1 MATDETVHEAPT
13 RRDTIKYG
21 SAVVGGGLLAGCTGS
36 ADSEQQTDA
45 ESTGDIYTV
54 EMAPVGEITFESV
67 PERWLAGFG
76 MDADIGVALG
86 QADGLVDML
95 SWSGYTGFY
104 DELPGVSIDT
114 DDWGYLITDEGN
126 VDKERFYELDPDLIT
141 VDPNRLWDFD
151 HDDIE
156 EVAENIAPFL
166 GNASRRNRGDD
177 FYEGA
182 WPDGEPYPYYSIR
195 EQLEIYGR
203 TFQQQERASAMAELH
218 RETIQSVRSRL
229 PPESE
234 RPSIGLIHPTWPDP
248 QNGEFAVYNP
258 ISKVEKTYGKK
269 QYRDL
274 GVQDAFAGVYDGESS
289 IKTDYEG
296 LLDADPD
303 AFVFHFGVV
312 NQDETQSTIEAMGQD
327 PLGSDL
333 SAVQNDRLYM
343 GGTAYQGPIINL
355 FQTEMLAKQLYP
367 EEFGEWRGLGETPE
381 DEQLFD
387 RQEVADII
395 NGDF

>member
-1 MATDETVHEAPT
+1 MADDSNVNEAPT
-13 RRDTIKYG
+13 RRDYIKYG
-21 SAVVGGGLLAGCTGS
+21 GAVVGGGLFAGCTGQS
-36 ADSEQQTDA
+36 DSGSTSTPED
-45 ESTGDIYTV
+45 ESYSVT
-54 EMAPVGEITFESV
+54 MAPVDEVTFESV
-67 PERWLAGFG
+67 PERWIAGFG

-86 QADGLVDML
+86 QAEGLVDML

-104 DELPGVSIDT
+104 DELPGVSVDT

-141 VDPNRLWDFD
+141 VDPNRLWNFD

-156 EVAENIAPFL
+156 EIMQNIAPFL
-166 GNASRRNRGDD
+166 GNASRRTRGED

-182 WPDGEPYPYYSIR
+182 WPDGHPYRYYSIR
-195 EQLEIYGR
+195 EQLEIYGQA
-203 TFQQQERASAMAELH
+203 FQQQERASAMAEVH
-218 RETIQSVRSRL
+218 RETIESVRSRL

-248 QNGEFAVYNP
+248 QNGSFAVYNP
-258 ISKVEKTYGKK
+258 ISETERTYGKK

-274 GVQDAFAGVYDGESS
+274 GVRDAFGGVYDGESS

-296 LLDADPD
+296 LLNHDPD
-303 AFVFHFGVV
+303 AFVFHFGVL
-312 NQDETQSTIEAMGQD
+312 NQEETPSTIEAMKSD
-327 PLGSDL
+327 SIGSEL
-333 SAVQNDRLYM
+333 TAVQNDRLYL

-367 EEFGEWRGLGETPE
+367 EEFGEWHGLGETPE

-387 RQEVADII
+387 RQRVADIV
-395 NGDF
+395 NGDI